1 MSGSLPLVT
10 ANSVVATQRS
20 GPYIWVTWLSKLLVG
35 DAYCEWAAWFKTHYT
50 EYARVPSSFNLAAW
64 QVDHTAALKDVCA
77 GLEAEGAT
85 VSLESQNHFR
95 LRGSSGAILAGRPD
109 IVASPEVVGSPQ
121 GRRTVYEVKTGAPTP
136 ADRVQVMIYIYA
148 LPNLPAYSGDEF
160 DGKVVYQDHEV
171 DIPGSAVDEAFKAS
185 LFSLI
190 RRVANADP
198 ARRVPSRLEC
208 ALCDLTAED
217 CPERVESD
225 APNDTATVKDF

>member
-1 MSGSLPLVT
+1 M
-10 ANSVVATQRS
+10 ATQRS
-20 GPYIWVTWLSKLLVG
+20 GPYIWVSWLSRLLVG
-35 DAYCEWAAWFKTHYT
+35 DAYCEWAAWFKAHYT

-64 QVDHTAALKDVCA
+64 QVDHTAALKEVCA
-77 GLEAEGAT
+77 GLEVEGAT

-109 IVASPEVVGSPQ
+109 IVTSGE
-121 GRRTVYEVKTGAPTP
+121 GRRTVYEVKTGQPTP

-148 LPNLPAYSGDEF
+148 LPNLSAYSGADF
-160 DGKVVYQDHEV
+160 DGKVVYRDHQV
-171 DIPGSAVDEAFKAS
+171 DIPGSAVDETFKTS

-190 RRVANADP
+190 RRVATADP
-198 ARRVPSRLEC
+198 ARRVPSQLEC

-225 APNDTATVKDF
+225 ASDDAATVKDF